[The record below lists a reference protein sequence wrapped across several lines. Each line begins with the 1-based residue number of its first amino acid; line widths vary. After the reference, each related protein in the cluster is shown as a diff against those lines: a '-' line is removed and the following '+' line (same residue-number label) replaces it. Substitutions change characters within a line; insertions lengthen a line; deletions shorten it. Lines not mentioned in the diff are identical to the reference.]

1 MSKCK
6 KGDIMAI
13 QILCATFFGVEG
25 IIVNVEIDISY
36 GLPTFNIVGLGDVA
50 VKESKERV
58 RAAIINSG
66 FEFPV
71 GRITINLAPAA
82 LKKEGSHFD
91 LPIAIGLLVATDQIS
106 VECMEGYLFMGE
118 LSLNGHLKKIKG
130 ALPIIIEGVKN
141 GINKYII
148 PEENIDE
155 CSIIK
160 NADVY
165 PLETLTQVVNY
176 LKYKDMMPC
185 KINKEFKNISNGL
198 DFNEVIG
205 QEASKRALE
214 VAAAGNH
221 NIVLHGAPGSGKTML
236 AQRIIS
242 ILPELT
248 YEESLE
254 VTKIYSVSEGVGKTG
269 LINTRPFR
277 NPHHTITS
285 IALIGGG
292 RNPSPGEVSYA
303 HNGVLFLDEILEF
316 NKTCLQ
322 VLRQPLEERE
332 VKLSRVS
339 GTIKYPANFMLVG
352 ALNPCPCGY
361 FGTNVKRCKCS
372 DYEVKKYVSRLS
384 GPILDRIDI
393 FSSVNPISYEEIN
406 KSACGESSEDI
417 RLRVDKARKLQTE
430 RFKEEGI
437 SCNSQ
442 MKEKHL
448 RQYCQLND
456 KSNRVL
462 ELAFKKFSLSTR
474 AYSRIL
480 KVARTI
486 ADLNEKAKI
495 DEKDIIEALQY
506 RKFIDESII

>member
-1 MSKCK
+1 
-6 KGDIMAI
+6 MAI

-25 IIVNVEIDISY
+25 VIVNVEIDISY
-36 GLPTFNIVGLGDVA
+36 GLPTFNIVGLGDIA

-71 GRITINLAPAA
+71 GRITINLAPAD

-91 LPIAIGLLVATDQIS
+91 LPIAIGILIATNQIA
-106 VECMEGYLFMGE
+106 VEDVGKYLFMGE
-118 LSLNGHLKKIKG
+118 LSLSGDLKRVKG
-130 ALPIIIEGVKN
+130 ALPIIIQGVN
-141 GINKYII
+141 SGIYEYII
-148 PEENIDE
+148 PGENREE
-155 CSIIK
+155 CSIIR
-160 NADVY
+160 NAHIY
-165 PLETLTQVVNY
+165 PLETLSQVVEY
-176 LKYKDMMPC
+176 LRYKDMMPY
-185 KINKEFKNISNGL
+185 KNHKEFKNASNGL

-205 QEASKRALE
+205 QQASKRAME

-221 NIVLHGAPGSGKTML
+221 NILLHGAPGSGKTML

-248 YEESLE
+248 YDEALE
-254 VTKIYSVSEGVGKTG
+254 VTKIYSVSGGFNKEG
-269 LINTRPFR
+269 LINSRPFR

-285 IALIGGG
+285 IALVGGG
-292 RNPSPGEVSYA
+292 RNPSPGEVSLA

-316 NKTCLQ
+316 NKSCLQ

-361 FGTNVKRCKCS
+361 YGTNVKKCKCS
-372 DYEVKKYVSRLS
+372 DYEVKRYISRLS

-393 FSSVNPISYEEIN
+393 FSPVNPISYKEIN
-406 KSACGESSEDI
+406 ENLHTETSEHI
-417 RLRVDKARKLQTE
+417 KQRVKRVRELQEE

-437 SCNSQ
+437 ICNSQ
-442 MKEKHL
+442 MREKHL
-448 RQYCQLND
+448 KKYCKLNE
-456 KSNRVL
+456 KSHKVL
-462 ELAFKKFSLSTR
+462 ELAFNKFSLSTR

-486 ADLNEKAKI
+486 ADLSEKVNI

-506 RKFIDESII
+506 RKFIDENII